1 MSHRRRGFL
10 DRGLK
15 KCWGPILLAW
25 AVFAAGCAYPTRNAE
40 LKTLDQREGYRWP
53 VLNADEETLVIVTA
67 SGGGTRAA
75 ALELS
80 VLQGMRQIA
89 TPGGSNLADSVDVIS
104 SVSGG
109 SVTAAYFAFKGS
121 GGFGDLEQGFIRKDG
136 IGALLWRALN
146 PVGLAELAT
155 PRKER
160 IDLLIDY
167 LDDRLFQGATFQAL
181 LDRRRP
187 PYLILNAADMVE
199 GIPFSFTQYNFDLLC
214 SDLRTV
220 KLSTAVAASAAFP
233 VALSPV
239 TLKNYSPC
247 QAQRGPAWPP
257 PWVRNA
263 AGTNWYDNPV
273 RAARGRVA
281 TAYALGANASQ
292 GPKQFIHLLDGGT
305 AENLGVS
312 EPYRLLT
319 TVDVAPSFLTDIS
332 QGRVKRIVFIMINAR
347 SFATSRLDQQ
357 QATPGALDGLLG
369 TISSGIDQ
377 TTFGTADRLRE
388 LLSESFVLQAKE
400 AMDAGA
406 PAIAANFNTVN
417 ANTFLIPIDFDA
429 LDDPDCRQRFHNIG
443 TSWTLES
450 KQIDALLV
458 IGKALL
464 FAAPNFQP
472 MLQSVQARVE
482 GPAPSI
488 ADACAAIS
496 QG

>member
-1 MSHRRRGFL
+1 M
-10 DRGLK
+10 
-15 KCWGPILLAW
+15 LLAL
-25 AVFAAGCAYPTRNAE
+25 AVFATGCAYPTRNEE
-40 LKTLDQREGYRWP
+40 LSTIDQRVGYRWTA
-53 VLNADEETLVIVTA
+53 LNADVETLVIVTA

-80 VLQGMRQIA
+80 VLQGMHQIV

-109 SVTAAYFAFKGS
+109 SVTAAYFALKGS
-121 GGFGDLEQGFIRKDG
+121 QGFQDLEQGFIRKDG
-136 IGALLWRALN
+136 IGALLWRGLN

-155 PRKER
+155 PSKER

-167 LDDRLFQGATFQAL
+167 LDDRLFRGATFQAL
-181 LDRRRP
+181 LDRHRP

-214 SDLRTV
+214 SDLKTV
-220 KLSTAVAASAAFP
+220 KLSTAVAASASFP
-233 VALSPV
+233 VALSAV

-263 AGTNWYDNPV
+263 ADTNWYDNPV

-281 TAYALGANASQ
+281 TAYALGTN
-292 GPKQFIHLLDGGT
+292 GPQSSKRFIHLLDGGT

-319 TVDVAPSFLTDIS
+319 TADVTPPFLTDIS
-332 QGRVKRIVFIMINAR
+332 TGRIKRIVFVMINAR
-347 SFATSRLDQQ
+347 SFGTSRLDQQ
-357 QATPGALDGLLG
+357 QATPGALDALLG

-377 TTFGTADRLRE
+377 TTFGTAERLRE
-388 LLSESFVLQAKE
+388 LLNEQFVLQVKE

-406 PAIAANFNTVN
+406 TEIAANFNTVN

-429 LDDPDCRQRFHNIG
+429 IEGADCRQRFHDIG
-443 TSWTLES
+443 TSWTLE
-450 KQIDALLV
+450 KKDIDALLV
-458 IGKALL
+458 VGKSLL
-464 FAAPNFQP
+464 FAAPNLQS
-472 MLQSVQARVE
+472 MLQSVGGQVE
-482 GPAPSI
+482 GPTPSV

-496 QG
+496 RG